1 MLARTASID
10 AVRGSARMNGCT
22 ILGKRLAEKK
32 TPERIHIGSIVR
44 FIKPETACIVFAR
57 DAIRSPIAEKVREAR
72 THNKASCQKEPLAG
86 TPKAKCENP
95 RNAPT
100 SITSS
105 RSLQKRNEARYCQ
118 RGIGDAMSR
127 LSSFFC
133 RASTI
138 EKPSAHIAELIRFMP
153 SRPGITKSIYRDPA
167 S

>member
-1 MLARTASID
+1 MW
-10 AVRGSARMNGCT
+10 
-22 ILGKRLAEKK
+22 GKGVAEKK
-32 TPERIHIGSIVR
+32 APESIHIGSIVR

-57 DAIRSPIAEKVREAR
+57 EAIRSPIAEKGREAR
-72 THNKASCQKEPLAG
+72 THNKASCEKEPLAG

-100 SITSS
+100 SIGNN
-105 RSLQKRNEARYCQ
+105 RSLQKTNEARYCQ

-138 EKPSAHIAELIRFMP
+138 QKPSDHIAELIRFMP